1 MDLSKHKV
9 KEVTNEKVLL
19 ENSLAMLD
27 VLIKSIQEVI
37 KYNLNEL
44 ENDGTDFITL
54 GKFIFFGLHKH
65 KDDEDDLIAQTCCRL
80 LDMLP
85 DELLDS
91 IITSIPQG
99 E

>member
-1 MDLSKHKV
+1 MDLSNSRISK
-9 KEVTNEKVLL
+9 VTNKDQLI
-19 ENSLAMLD
+19 ENTMAMLD
-27 VLIKSIQEVI
+27 VLIKSIQKVI

-54 GKFIFFGLHKH
+54 GKAIFILLHNH

-85 DELLDS
+85 DELLDT